1 MTEWGVVLVIS
12 ALLGLFVVV
21 AKPVVSLTQAITK
34 LTATVESIKAD
45 FDSMSLKN
53 TESHRRIWDHND
65 EQDKQIMDHDRRITR
80 LEGQE

>member
-34 LTATVESIKAD
+34 LTATVEAIKAD
-45 FDSMSLKN
+45 FDAMSIKN
-53 TESHRRIWDHND
+53 TESHRRIWEHNE
-65 EQDKQIMDHDRRITR
+65 EQDKQLSDHDKRITR
-80 LEGQE
+80 LEDK